1 MHLRLALKLFLRDLR
16 GGELTI
22 LLGALVIAV
31 STVTTIS
38 LFVDRLEQALL
49 RESASFIAA
58 DAAIYSSDPIDQR
71 WVDKAS
77 SLGLDD
83 ARTISFLSMIF
94 SGDRSQLV
102 SVKGVEEGYP
112 LRGKLSVT
120 SAPFVNGF
128 STETGPQK
136 GEVWLE
142 SRLFSALNIRKG
154 DSVEIGIAKFPI
166 TQILSKEPDRGVG
179 FESSAGPRVMMN
191 LADVPSTGVIKPGSR
206 VSYRYLVSGDAD
218 TVNQFERWVRP
229 KLEQGARW
237 VSIEDGV
244 EGVGYALNRA
254 ESFLLLGG
262 LLGVVLAGLSIA
274 LAAQRYAFRHFD
286 HVAILKTLGTTVK
299 GIDSI
304 FIIMILVLCIVG
316 ALLGILVGY
325 AVQATIAEIL
335 DPLIPV
341 SLPAPSLRGM
351 FLGPLTGLI
360 CLCSFALPPLLKL
373 RTIEPLRVIRRD
385 FTGTTIPGLVTYTF
399 AGFGILG
406 LMYWYSE
413 NIQLTLFLFSGS
425 IIASFVLLLISYL
438 MLQSGQVIGIRAGSA
453 WRLALSGIQRRARS
467 NALQILVFGLAIM
480 LLLILFL
487 VRTALL
493 TEWKASVPEDAPNH
507 FALNIAPMDVG
518 PLTNLFDENNVRAE
532 PLFSMTRGRVVAING
547 EPVADKE
554 LLVTVKETK
563 SQQNSRGPSFNS
575 NRNLTWANKLPNEN
589 RVIDGAW
596 WPPDYIG
603 KPLVSLEASMAIRG
617 GVRLND
623 MLDFKIQDQIISA
636 QVASIRSVSWDSM
649 QPNFYFI
656 FSPGAI
662 SQFSSTYMTSF
673 FLEKKNKGFLN
684 VLLRSYP
691 TITLIEIDAVL
702 DQITSIIENVTLAI
716 ELVLILILV
725 SGAFVLIA
733 SIQASM
739 DARYRQSTIL
749 RALGA
754 SQKLILFSLFIEFAF
769 IGILSGI
776 VATLGAEITV
786 FVLQSRVFELDYSP
800 YLILWALG
808 PLSGLAIISILGL
821 LATRKVIFTPPSD
834 ALRG

>member
-1 MHLRLALKLFLRDLR
+1 M
-16 GGELTI
+16 TI

-58 DAAIYSSDPIDQR
+58 DAAIYSSKPIDQT
-71 WVDKAS
+71 WADKAH

-83 ARTISFLSMIF
+83 ARTISFLSMLF
-94 SGDRSQLV
+94 AGDKSQLV

-112 LRGKLSVT
+112 LRGELSVT
-120 SAPFVNGF
+120 SAPFANGVP
-128 STETGPQK
+128 SETGPKK
-136 GEVWLE
+136 GGVWLE
-142 SRLFSALNIRKG
+142 SRLFSALSIRQG
-154 DSVEIGIAKFPI
+154 DTVEIGIAQFPI
-166 TQILSKEPDRGVG
+166 TQILAKEPDRAVG
-179 FESSAGPRVMMN
+179 FESAAGPRVLMN
-191 LADVPSTGVIKPGSR
+191 FADVASTGVVKPGSR

-218 TVNQFERWVRP
+218 IVSQFQRWVKP
-229 KLEQGARW
+229 QLKEDARW
-237 VSIEDGV
+237 VSIKDGA
-244 EGVGYALNRA
+244 EGVGYALSRA

-286 HVAILKTLGTTVK
+286 HVAILKTMGATTR

-304 FIIMILVLCIVG
+304 FIVVILVLCIMG
-316 ALLGILVGY
+316 SFLGILVGY
-325 AVQATIAEIL
+325 LVQAGIAVIL

-351 FLGPLTGLI
+351 FIGPLTGFI
-360 CLCSFALPPLLKL
+360 CLFSFALPPLLKL
-373 RTIEPLRVIRRD
+373 RSIEPLRVIRRD
-385 FTGTTIPGLVTYTF
+385 FTGTTISRLITYAF
-399 AGFGILG
+399 AGCGILS

-413 NIQLTLFLFSGS
+413 NIQLTLFLFLGSVSAS
-425 IIASFVLLLISYL
+425 IILLFVSYL

-467 NALQILVFGLAIM
+467 NAVQVLVFGLAIM

-507 FALNIAPMDVG
+507 FALNIAPTDVD
-518 PLTNLFDENNVRAE
+518 PLTNLFYENKVRAE
-532 PLFSMTRGRVVAING
+532 PLFSMTRGRVVAIND
-547 EPVADKE
+547 ERVADRDSME
-554 LLVTVKETK
+554 AGRVTK
-563 SQQNSRGPSFNS
+563 SQQNARGPSFNS
-575 NRNLTWANKLPNEN
+575 NRNLTWAKNLPNEN
-589 RVIDGAW
+589 KVIDGAW
-596 WPPDYIG
+596 WDANYSG
-603 KPLVSLEASMAIRG
+603 TPLVSIEASMAARG
-617 GVRLND
+617 GVELHD
-623 MLDFKIQDQIISA
+623 ILDFKIQDQIISA
-636 QVASIRSVSWDSM
+636 QVASIRSVAWDSM

-673 FLEKKNKGFLN
+673 FLEKQNKEFLN
-684 VLLRSYP
+684 KLLQIYP
-691 TITLIEIDAVL
+691 TITLIEIDVVL
-702 DQITSIIENVTLAI
+702 DQIKSIIENVTLAI
-716 ELVLILILV
+716 ELVLVLILI

-739 DARYRQSTIL
+739 DARYRQSAIL

-754 SQKLILFSLFIEFAF
+754 SQKLILVSLLIEFSF
-769 IGILSGI
+769 IGILAGV
-776 VATLGAEITV
+776 VATLGAEVTV
-786 FVLQSRVFELDYSP
+786 FLLQSRVFELDYSP
-800 YLILWALG
+800 YFTLWALG
-808 PLSGLAIISILGL
+808 PISGLVIISILGL